1 MYNYLEDISN
11 MEIVDKIKTA
21 SRKKNNKK
29 PCSTG
34 KASWDVLP
42 KYDIFGL
49 LNSQELRNKVPH
61 LRSAPA
67 MCSCN
72 SRNGHKVS
80 ALKRSSSAKAFSPYV
95 VPLLNGSSKHQTW
108 HTLHKLHQFVHSSKR
123 KKKCKKKKIFNNT
136 VDSKAIKHS
145 ATDQQLNRNRS
156 KITLYY
162 HGPAPVT
169 NSLKHLEQNVLIQQ
183 QHCGGNPVVVYKG
196 TVSPNESL
204 TFTSVLHEGFPFS
217 ITIFLDG
224 IRDLKLSS
232 CCVFRYL
239 PNRRLGGSSGSFSI
253 QNVEGGK
260 PCMKC
265 QYHEF
270 QLSNTIS
277 KKKDD
282 PEENTLSRDVSHVN
296 DRPSSSEPS
305 KGETTDRS
313 EVKNAANEN
322 TSTSTEK
329 VPADSFSSDEDDKS
343 LNIAQSEDEEIEEKL
358 DALSDSNHPEF
369 ATQSVDGEAVEETN
383 SELDDKESHGKSS
396 LSKWQ

>member
-1 MYNYLEDISN
+1 MWTIAAANKKFNGPLGSYDGLTDVHLAHYFSRPIRKSQLKSAKLITCDGAIIPEHKVKVQSLQYEKKKKKYNVLANAVVQNAVQKDIAWKKNMYNYLEDISN
-11 MEIVDKIKTA
+11 MEIVEKVKIA
-21 SRKKNNKK
+21 SRKKNSKK
-29 PCSTG
+29 HCSTA

-72 SRNGHKVS
+72 SRSGHKVS
-80 ALKRSSSAKAFSPYV
+80 ELKRSSSAKTFSPYV
-95 VPLLNGSSKHQTW
+95 VPLRNGSSKHQTW
-108 HTLHKLHQFVHSSKR
+108 HTLHQFVHSGKR
-123 KKKCKKKKIFNNT
+123 KKKCKRKKIFNNT

-145 ATDQQLNRNRS
+145 ATDQLLNRNRS

-162 HGPAPVT
+162 HGPAPL

-260 PCMKC
+260 PCMK
-265 QYHEF
+265 
-270 QLSNTIS
+270 
-277 KKKDD
+277 
-282 PEENTLSRDVSHVN
+282 
-296 DRPSSSEPS
+296 
-305 KGETTDRS
+305 
-313 EVKNAANEN
+313 
-322 TSTSTEK
+322 
-329 VPADSFSSDEDDKS
+329 
-343 LNIAQSEDEEIEEKL
+343 
-358 DALSDSNHPEF
+358 
-369 ATQSVDGEAVEETN
+369 
-383 SELDDKESHGKSS
+383 
-396 LSKWQ
+396 